1 MCAEIQLSFGISTI
15 NYYHKPDGAG
25 WDITR
30 RKDKMKKLILMV
42 AILMGLSTAANAQ
55 FFEFLQKAASTVS
68 NVVNTTNDVVNTAKD
83 WSNSSN
89 SNSSNSYTSLG
100 TCSAISF
107 NSYGSARATI
117 EIVKTS
123 SGSTKVL
130 RNGNL
135 HNYYENPYYD
145 EYCTDRSSKSYYK
158 YYTDLGSRYYFN
170 F

>member
-1 MCAEIQLSFGISTI
+1 
-15 NYYHKPDGAG
+15 
-25 WDITR
+25 
-30 RKDKMKKLILMV
+30 MV
-42 AILMGLSTAANAQ
+42 AIFIGLSTVANAQ
-55 FFEFLQKAASTVS
+55 VLEFLQKAAETTSKVLNTT
-68 NVVNTTNDVVNTAKD
+68 NEVVNTTRD

-100 TCSAISF
+100 TCSAVYF
-107 NSYGSARATI
+107 NSYGSSRATI

-170 F
+170 W